1 VAQER
6 IRALAVAADPFLT
19 MSGDKIVALAARAA
33 VPAMY
38 EFRGQV
44 AAGGLMSYAPSINDA
59 IPSSRHLCR
68 THPQRR

>member
-1 VAQER
+1 VG
-6 IRALAVAADPFLT
+6 ALAVAADPFLT

-44 AAGGLMSYAPSINDA
+44 AAGYARPRGVYQGNVA
-59 IPSSRHLCR
+59 FHRG
-68 THPQRR
+68 